1 MREHLI
7 KLGMLIMAIVIILF
21 VWFGLRTADNQAA
34 EIDKLK
40 QALKEKDNQIEYLQH
55 SIQEQ
60 DETVQESENQRI
72 EEVVSVFVR
81 VFYDVREDT
90 YEERQ
95 KDAEAILTEDMYKA
109 YFHEDASELLY
120 ENLLGNDVR
129 IYTRQDG
136 ENASAIAV
144 FGNTMVNTANGER
157 DRYQTTV
164 EVFLTKEGDDWKV
177 HRFEQ
182 LMAEPL

>member
-1 MREHLI
+1 
-7 KLGMLIMAIVIILF
+7 MAIVIILF

-95 KDAEAILTEDMYKA
+95 KD
-109 YFHEDASELLY
+109 
-120 ENLLGNDVR
+120 
-129 IYTRQDG
+129 
-136 ENASAIAV
+136 
-144 FGNTMVNTANGER
+144 
-157 DRYQTTV
+157 
-164 EVFLTKEGDDWKV
+164 
-177 HRFEQ
+177 
-182 LMAEPL
+182 

>member
-1 MREHLI
+1 
-7 KLGMLIMAIVIILF
+7 
-21 VWFGLRTADNQAA
+21 
-34 EIDKLK
+34 
-40 QALKEKDNQIEYLQH
+40 
-55 SIQEQ
+55 
-60 DETVQESENQRI
+60 
-72 EEVVSVFVR
+72 
-81 VFYDVREDT
+81 
-90 YEERQ
+90 
-95 KDAEAILTEDMYKA
+95 MYKA

>member
-1 MREHLI
+1 MREHLL
-7 KLGMLIMAIVIILF
+7 KLGMLIIAIIVIFF
-21 VWFGLRTADNQAA
+21 VWFGLRTIDNQAT
-34 EIDKLK
+34 EIEELHG
-40 QALKEKDNQIEYLQH
+40 ALDEKDTQIIFLEN
-55 SIQEQ
+55 SVQEK

-95 KDAEAILTEDMYKA
+95 KDAEAILTEDMYKM
-109 YFHEDASELLY
+109 YFHEDSSEVLY
-120 ENLLGNDVR
+120 ENLLGSDVR

-136 ENASAIAV
+136 EDASAIAV